1 MWSRVGHTR
10 THTHTHAHAHT
21 HTHTHRSGVEKARET
36 REEKK
41 MRRSETEEGYIG
53 ESSEREGGGVE
64 KFARLLFFFSC

>member
-1 MWSRVGHTR
+1 
-10 THTHTHAHAHT
+10 
-21 HTHTHRSGVEKARET
+21 
-36 REEKK
+36 